1 VKDRQVKDGVPV
13 GKVVDFTILK
23 EALVELKMR

>member
-1 VKDRQVKDGVPV
+1 MKDRQVKDAVPV